1 MKRLILCASL
11 FIGIVNMA
19 EAQTKK
25 APAKAQAS
33 EKKTTTKQQ
42 PKKLENTTSH
52 QAKAPA
58 IPRSSLGWR
67 NTPIQ
72 NNNLQIADPIVNTLN
87 ARANGAHTNI
97 EFKDLM
103 GVGRGTYGVANGRI
117 LLRPTGSTTSGGIT
131 GSGAVG
137 TGSSPGAF
145 GIHGIVST
153 VNGKNPYAG
162 PGMWGTTGTGIGTNY
177 RMDDNSSKSIQIKK
191 ED

>member
-1 MKRLILCASL
+1 MKHLILCAGL
-11 FIGIVNMA
+11 FIGVINMA

-25 APAKAQAS
+25 AATKAQTR
-33 EKKTTTKQQ
+33 EKKAAAKQQ
-42 PKKLENTTSH
+42 PKKLENTTSN

-67 NTPIQ
+67 NTPVQ
-72 NNNLQIADPIVNTLN
+72 TNNLQIADPIINTLN
-87 ARANGAHTNI
+87 ARANGANTNI

-117 LLRPTGSTTSGGIT
+117 MLRPTGSTTSGGIT

-145 GIHGIVST
+145 GIHGIVTT
-153 VNGKNPYAG
+153 VNGKNPYSG

-177 RMDDNSSKSIQIKK
+177 RMTDNSSQSIQTKK
-191 ED
+191 DD